1 MLLLLSCPLAGA
13 VAASLRNVQTGCK
26 LELPVP
32 ERTFMGHCW
41 SSLNSFTFVS
51 VSVFAALLTL
61 LLSLL
66 VAPLRMV
73 VAYHAAE
80 EPQRGST

>member
-1 MLLLLSCPLAGA
+1 
-13 VAASLRNVQTGCK
+13 
-26 LELPVP
+26 
-32 ERTFMGHCW
+32 MGHSW

-51 VSVFAALLTL
+51 VAAFAALLTL
-61 LLSLL
+61 LLPLL

-73 VAYHAAE
+73 VAYHVAE